1 MRKQFK
7 AKDYFYHVKT
17 SRYSTW
23 TLEGKELTSFSIPI
37 ISAGGG
43 GMFPTPPERQKVTV
57 HFKDGS
63 EKVFDPETILTVDM
77 KGKIDD

>member
-37 ISAGGG
+37 ISAEIG
-43 GMFPTPPERQKVTV
+43 RAHV
-57 HFKDGS
+57 
-63 EKVFDPETILTVDM
+63 
-77 KGKIDD
+77 